1 MDFVTRYGPD
11 SCRKTGISLINIK
24 GIEAEEVTSILS
36 SRYGIAVRGGFHCA
50 GLAHKTI
57 GTWNKGAVR
66 ISVGPFN
73 TRKDMENL
81 ADALWEIGRRQGG

>member
-1 MDFVTRYGPD
+1 M
-11 SCRKTGISLINIK
+11 
-24 GIEAEEVTSILS
+24 TSILS

-57 GTWNKGAVR
+57 GTWDEGAVR

-73 TRKDMENL
+73 TRRDMEKL
-81 ADALWEIGRRQGG
+81 TDAIREIGRRHKY